1 MVLGKE
7 HSDTLSSMHNLAF
20 TMIEQGREEDA
31 GKLMAE
37 CFQLREGFRGPGHPD
52 TLSSFAALAGE
63 FTLTYLKSS
72 RTFG

>member
-1 MVLGKE
+1 
-7 HSDTLSSMHNLAF
+7 
-20 TMIEQGREEDA
+20 MIEQGREEDA

-37 CFQLREGFRGPGHPD
+37 CFQLREGIQGPGHPD